1 MIYKCIVIFF
11 RTYETWTCQ
20 HCSQYNLMLS
30 HIIKQQQQQ
39 NHAMNNHYIVRVQTP
54 YDGSKSYIVPYEKWN
69 VFVRNLREYVY
80 ILFLFFILKKNNNN
94 KNIIEKRE
102 KHNIFLLNWIVY
114 RSAHLLSES
123 LVYCKLYVC
132 VYAK

>member
-1 MIYKCIVIFF
+1 
-11 RTYETWTCQ
+11 
-20 HCSQYNLMLS
+20 MLS

-80 ILFLFFILKKNNNN
+80 ILFLFFILKKKQQQQKYNRKERNTQHFFV
-94 KNIIEKRE
+94 ELDR
-102 KHNIFLLNWIVY
+102 
-114 RSAHLLSES
+114 LSFS
-123 LVYCKLYVC
+123 TPFVRIACIL
-132 VYAK
+132 

>member
-1 MIYKCIVIFF
+1 MVWWILWYISVLSFFF

-80 ILFLFFILKKNNNN
+80 ILFLFFIFKKKQQQQKYNR
-94 KNIIEKRE
+94 KERKTQHFFVELDR
-102 KHNIFLLNWIVY
+102 
-114 RSAHLLSES
+114 LSFS
-123 LVYCKLYVC
+123 TPFVRIACIL
-132 VYAK
+132 